1 MAGNANFM
9 TWNAN
14 KYPDNG
20 VSGITFKQ
28 GNTFSETTSEY
39 PTVISNMA
47 PRTGKWYVEM
57 YHNQNAGYNCTGIVQ
72 AGAEVYTQHLL
83 DGASAADYQKMYQ
96 YQAHN
101 GQKSTRNST
110 GGGATSAYGSTY
122 TTSIIGCAL
131 DLDNGKV
138 WWSKDGTF
146 QNSGNP
152 ATGTGAAFDDL
163 DLRFGFFWG
172 WTDYNSG
179 ANGQVTINAGQDS
192 SFAGAKSTGS
202 ANASDANGFGDFYYT
217 PPSGFLAVCSANLP
231 TASGIDPAE
240 TNNEYPAKNFNVV
253 TYTGDGSTSNAITG
267 LGFQPDLV
275 WIKRRN
281 SSATYSNGLVDSSR
295 GRSKVLVS
303 NLANSE
309 WTSSSTQDV
318 VSFDSDGF
326 TLGTNNNISCNGNT
340 NTFVAWCW
348 KANGGTTSTNTSG
361 TISSTVQANTNSGFS
376 IVTYTGSG
384 SAATIGH
391 GLGKAPE
398 WIIVKNRDQA
408 DDWAVYHIFNG
419 NTHYALLNSGAGKVD
434 NTYWNDT
441 TPTTSVFSV
450 GTDHKVN
457 ASTEKYVAYCWAGVE
472 GFSSFGGW
480 TNATNNVKG
489 PFVYCG
495 FRPKYVMI
503 KMMVTGDGWGI
514 LDSVRNTYNPR
525 NTLLSANTT
534 SADSTSAYYDVDFL
548 STGFQVTTSNA
559 QHNNTGYDPYIY
571 MAFADVPAKFS
582 QGG

>member
-20 VSGITFKQ
+20 VSGITFAE
-28 GNTFSETTSEY
+28 GNTYSKTTSEY
-39 PTVISNMA
+39 PTVLSNMA

-172 WTDYNSG
+172 WSDYNSG
-179 ANGQVTINAGQDS
+179 TNGQVTINAGQDS

-240 TNNEYPAKNFNVV
+240 TDDNYPGKQFAVALYSGTNG
-253 TYTGDGSTSNAITG
+253 TQTIDI
-267 LGFQPDLV
+267 GFKPDLV
-275 WIKRRN
+275 WWKNRGSAN
-281 SSATYSNGLVDSSR
+281 SHIIGDSSR
-295 GRSKVLVS
+295 GVAAVNQVNGNGAETSDYQTYFTAFASTGPTFAS
-303 NLANSE
+303 N
-309 WTSSSTQDV
+309 DV
-318 VSFDSDGF
+318 
-326 TLGTNNNISCNGNT
+326 GTNQTGSNY
-340 NTFVAWCW
+340 AALCW
-348 KANGGTTSTNTSG
+348 RANGGTTSTNTTG
-361 TISSTVQANTNSGFS
+361 TITSTVQANTDSGFS

-384 SAATIGH
+384 SNATVGH

-398 WIIVKNRDQA
+398 WILVKNRDA
-408 DDWAVYHIFNG
+408 SDDWAVYHIFNG
-419 NTHYALLNSGAGKVD
+419 NTHYMTLNSNAGKSD
-434 NTYWNDT
+434 SDAYWNDT
-441 TPTTSVFSV
+441 TPTTSVFSI
-450 GTDHKVN
+450 GTNHSVN

-472 GFSSFGGW
+472 GMSSFGGW
-480 TNATNNVKG
+480 TTASDDVKG
-489 PFVYCG
+489 PFVHCG
-495 FRPKYVMI
+495 FKPKMLII
-503 KMMVTGDGWGI
+503 KMTATGDRWGW
-514 LDSVRNTYNPR
+514 LDSERNTFNPR
-525 NTLLSANTT
+525 NTIFTFGDNSPAEN
-534 SADSTSAYYDVDFL
+534 SSSVYDVDFL

-571 MAFADVPAKFS
+571 MAFADVPGKYNNAS
-582 QGG
+582 